1 MKVTLIKILLLIIL
15 ISGCETKVKQE
26 PKFKTHLKL
35 TKADS

>member
-1 MKVTLIKILLLIIL
+1 VKTIGKILLLIIL

-26 PKFKTHLKL
+26 PKSITHSKL

>member
-1 MKVTLIKILLLIIL
+1 MKTIGIKILLIIIL

-26 PKFKTHLKL
+26 PKFKSHSKL